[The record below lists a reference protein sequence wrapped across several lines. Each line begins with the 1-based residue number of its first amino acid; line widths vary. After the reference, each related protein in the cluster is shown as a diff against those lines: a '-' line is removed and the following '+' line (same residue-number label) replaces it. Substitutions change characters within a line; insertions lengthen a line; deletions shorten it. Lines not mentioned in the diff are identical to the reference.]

1 MSLEHLVIESN
12 KVLKKKPQTYPQ
24 PNKKKERKIW
34 QRKLEGAGERDWSQS

>member
-24 PNKKKERKIW
+24 PNKQKERK
-34 QRKLEGAGERDWSQS
+34 KDLAKEAGRGR